1 MANKTT
7 FTPDEWNT
15 IRDAAHLSAMA
26 VTVSGA
32 SGIVG
37 TLKETFAMASSLVE
51 GMKSDSELVRSIC
64 AKEEVKEAQQSLR
77 AHAQEMQ
84 GTEVSAIKS
93 KLQGLAVD
101 RVKAAVAILAAKSPQ
116 DLAAYRTFVAGVGRK
131 IAQAASEGG
140 FLGLGGERVSADEKQ
155 MLAQLDG
162 ALGQA

>member
-1 MANKTT
+1 MANKTN
-7 FTPDEWNT
+7 FTPEEWNT

-26 VTVSGA
+26 VTISGA

-51 GMKSDSELVRSIC
+51 GMKSNDELVRSIC

-84 GTEVSAIKS
+84 GTEVGAIKS
-93 KLQGLAVD
+93 KLQTLAVGE
-101 RVKAAVAILAAKSPQ
+101 VTKAVAILKAKSPQ
-116 DLAAYRTFVAGVGRK
+116 DLAAYQAFVAGVGQK
-131 IAQAASEGG
+131 VAQAASEGG
-140 FLGLGGERVSADEKQ
+140 FLGIGGERVSADEKQ

-162 ALGQA
+162 ALGRA

>member
-26 VTVSGA
+26 VTISGA

-51 GMKSDSELVRSIC
+51 GMKSDNELVRSIC

-84 GTEVSAIKS
+84 GTEVAAIKS
-93 KLQGLAVD
+93 KLQGLAVE
-101 RVKAAVAILAAKSPQ
+101 RVKAAVAVLSAKSPQ
-116 DLAAYRTFVAGVGRK
+116 DLAAYRGFVAGVGQK

-140 FLGLGGERVSADEKQ
+140 FLGLGGERVSAEEKQ

-162 ALGQA
+162 ALGTA

>member
-1 MANKTT
+1 MANKST

-51 GMKSDSELVRSIC
+51 GMKSDDELVRSIC
-64 AKEEVKEAQQSLR
+64 SKDEVKEAQQSLR

-84 GTEVSAIKS
+84 GTEIGAIKA
-93 KLQGLAVD
+93 KLQATAVEK
-101 RVKAAVAILAAKSPQ
+101 VKAAVAILRAKSPQ
-116 DLAAYRTFVAGVGRK
+116 DLAAYQGFVAGVGQK

-162 ALGQA
+162 ALGRA